1 MLELTAVQAAMGSSM
16 RFHTLSLIC
25 SALIV
30 LSVSVVAA
38 QSALPLDGKWEGT
51 LPDKR
56 ATGSREL
63 RQAPQPP
70 VVVAISTDGNG
81 KYVGKWWMPSASQI
95 PDIADIGDVTI
106 DGDAIRIDV
115 PSHGVWEGKL
125 NADGLT
131 LAGEWRQGGKTTP
144 LVLRRTGNANE
155 PVSAS
160 SPGTRGPI
168 QR

>member
-1 MLELTAVQAAMGSSM
+1 M
-16 RFHTLSLIC
+16 RFHTFSLIC

-30 LSVSVVAA
+30 LSVGVVAA

-51 LPDKR
+51 LAQKR

-63 RQAPQPP
+63 GQSPQTP
-70 VVVAISTDGNG
+70 VAVAISTGSDGR
-81 KYVGKWWMPSASQI
+81 YVGKWWSASAKR
-95 PDIADIGDVTI
+95 IADIGEITT
-106 DGDAIRIDV
+106 DGEAIRIGV

-125 NADGLT
+125 SSDGLT
-131 LAGEWRQGGKTTP
+131 LVGEWRQGGKTAP

-155 PVSAS
+155 PVRFDS
-160 SPGTRGPI
+160 SSRATRGPL

>member
-1 MLELTAVQAAMGSSM
+1 M
-16 RFHTLSLIC
+16 RFHTISLVC

-38 QSALPLDGKWEGT
+38 ASALPLDGKWEGT
-51 LPDKR
+51 LPEKR

-63 RQAPQPP
+63 GQSRQSP
-70 VVVAISTDGNG
+70 VVVGISTDSDGR
-81 KYVGKWWMPSASQI
+81 YVGKWLIPSAKRT
-95 PDIADIGDVTI
+95 PDIADIGEVTI
-106 DGDAIRIDV
+106 NGDAIRIGV

-125 NADGLT
+125 SSDGLT
-131 LAGEWRQGGKTTP
+131 LVGEWRQGGKTTP

-155 PVSAS
+155 PVSS
-160 SPGTRGPI
+160 FHPGTRGTL